1 MASATNTFS
10 PPDRRIVR
18 TQAVKGQCKVSH
30 ILESGV
36 ALIFKFLLRNV
47 ESDIYI
53 LDPLDIS
60 YEFKIAIGYSYT
72 VAVLRTLLL
81 CNAYILIVC
90 AIIFYN

>member
-1 MASATNTFS
+1 MASAADTFG
-10 PPDRRIVR
+10 PPDGCIVR
-18 TQAVKGQCKVSH
+18 AQAIQGQCKVSH